1 MVGPKHDEHPPSSDA
16 GIWIIGGL
24 VILATIVF
32 GATALFDPQFL
43 NIEYI
48 FGKIAD
54 GVGPVISGI
63 GNPHTWVVVGN
74 VSAIISI
81 FLIAIIIFSLV
92 RMREI
97 QNHEKEEIDHEIKL
111 AMARDAEE
119 EAKVNPRWK
128 YILGLIGSDSPND
141 WRIAILEADSMLDE
155 LLQERGY
162 EGESLGDRLKG
173 ARDNSFA
180 SIDNAWEA
188 HNIRNGIA
196 HAGSEFSLTQ
206 IEARRTIRLYETVFD
221 EFKAI

>member
-1 MVGPKHDEHPPSSDA
+1 MAGPKKPEHAPASDA

-24 VILATIVF
+24 VVLATVVF
-32 GATALFDPQFL
+32 GFTALFDPHYL
-43 NIEYI
+43 NLEYV
-48 FGKIAD
+48 FGKIAN
-54 GVGPVISGI
+54 GVGPIIDSI
-63 GNPHTWVVVGN
+63 TNPYTWHVVGI
-74 VSAIISI
+74 VSSIISI
-81 FLIAIIIFSLV
+81 FLIAVIIFSLV

-97 QNHEKEEIDHEIKL
+97 QNHEKEEIAHEISL

-119 EAKVNPRWK
+119 AAKVNPRWK

-155 LLQERGY
+155 VLQERGY
-162 EGESLGDRLKG
+162 EGDSLGERLKG

-180 SIDNAWEA
+180 SLDNAWEA

-196 HAGSEFSLTQ
+196 HSGSDFSLTQ

-221 EFKAI
+221 EFGAI